1 MADNSI
7 ENVKDAQWLKIYSY
21 DTRHVNS
28 NLEPIPFNISIHN
41 FEESDFND
49 IYLTN
54 FLEFNKIT
62 LSNKE
67 DEFTDSSII
76 ACKIP
81 RHFWP
86 SLGFAFKAYLP
97 PKIQKIEFWKQGEGE
112 EAELLYTK
120 EFASVDEYGNLEPS
134 NTYAKWFIYSIGQ
147 KLLLNDQ
154 ESLEETYCFENEL
167 HNINPQAHAKDMVNL
182 PYQLKQRSLFRASTA
197 YLSIFYND
205 VTPNKSQVTNGNLD
219 GLDNYVVYLGNNIY
233 DGTDAI
239 TAVASWAAGQ
249 TNITNP

>member
-1 MADNSI
+1 MSEANI
-7 ENVKDAQWLKIYSY
+7 ENVKDAQWIRIYSY
-21 DTRHVNS
+21 DITHINS
-28 NLEPIPFNISIHN
+28 NLEPIPFNIVIHD
-41 FEESDFND
+41 FEEDDFEN
-49 IYLTN
+49 IYLTS

-62 LSNKE
+62 LSSK
-67 DEFTDSSII
+67 DDILTDANII

-81 RHFWP
+81 RYFWP

-97 PKIQKIEFWKQGEGE
+97 PKIQKIEFWKQDDGK

-134 NTYAKWFIYSIGQ
+134 DTYAKWFIYSIGQ

-154 ESLEETYCFENEL
+154 TTLKETYCFENEL
-167 HNINPQAHAKDMVNL
+167 HNANPQAHAKDIADL
-182 PYQLKQRSLFRASTA
+182 PWQIQQRSLFKENTA
-197 YLSIFYND
+197 YFSIFYRE
-205 VTPNKSQVTNGNLD
+205 PSPAKAQVVNGNLI

-233 DGTDAI
+233 DGTDEI

-249 TNITNP
+249 TNSSNL